1 MINLVMAEFGRAR
14 KNAGGSK
21 LNPVWRLEPTLST
34 MLKFFPDLYL
44 TIYTDQDIKVR
55 YPPETVIKKVPL
67 IGDPKHPRAP
77 WRSSSYWKHF
87 GLLESPHIFSVAM
100 DSDLYVYSSDVKRLS
115 ILTKRFGL
123 CLPMNPR
130 LLVRVDTMVGA
141 DSDRELDE
149 TGGTGFAVNLG
160 VMSFWRDHAPARRFL
175 EAYCK
180 RRKVEGRST
189 VSMWRT
195 IWESG
200 SHFHPYMLP
209 IQWCVCKKDVGVGD
223 EIILHAGHQAVRE
236 YYKV

>member
-1 MINLVMAEFGRAR
+1 MSINLIMAEFGRKR
-14 KNAGGSK
+14 KNTGDSSLDAYG
-21 LNPVWRLEPTLST
+21 RFDPTIST
-34 MLKFFPDLYL
+34 MLKFFPGLCL
-44 TIYTDQDIKVR
+44 TIYTDQTLRVGFPDA
-55 YPPETVIKKVPL
+55 VIKKVPL

-77 WRSSSYWKHF
+77 WRSSSYWKHY
-87 GLLESPHIFSVAM
+87 GLLESPHRISIAM
-100 DSDLYVYSSDVKRLS
+100 DADLYVYSSDVRRLPL
-115 ILTKRFGL
+115 LTENFGL

-141 DSDRELDE
+141 DSDKELDE

-160 VMSFWRDHAPARRFL
+160 LMSFHRDNAPARSFL

-223 EIILHAGHQAVRE
+223 EIILHAGHQAVRD
-236 YYKV
+236 YYKI